1 MWYNYRGD
9 KDWRSTGVKG
19 TLLLTEAFFN
29 RPTLVVARELVGK
42 KLVREIDGTQ
52 LSGIVVETEAYI
64 GLADTAC
71 HASKG
76 RTPRTE
82 VMFGPPGRAYVY
94 FVYGMHF
101 MLNVVT
107 EAEEIPCA
115 VLLRAIAPL
124 EGQALMQT
132 YRRQP
137 DHLTDGPARLCQALA
152 INAGLNRHNL
162 ADGKKL
168 WLEDFQSPAE
178 ELIGAGPRI
187 GIAYADP
194 ADQLAPWRFWLKQ
207 NPFVSRQKI
216 SSRKPLRS

>member
-1 MWYNYRGD
+1 M
-9 KDWRSTGVKG
+9 
-19 TLLLTEAFFN
+19 LLSEAFFN
-29 RPTLVVARELVGK
+29 RPTVVVARELLGK
-42 KLVREIDGTQ
+42 KLVREINGTQ
-52 LSGIVVETEAYI
+52 LSGMVVETEAYI
-64 GLADTAC
+64 GPADTAC

-94 FVYGMHF
+94 FVYGMHS

-107 EAEEIPCA
+107 EAEGNPCA
-115 VLLRAIAPL
+115 VLIRAIAPL
-124 EGQALMQT
+124 EGLALMQT
-132 YRRQP
+132 YRRQT
-137 DHLTDGPARLCQALA
+137 DHLTDGPGRLCQALA
-152 INAGLNRHNL
+152 INSDLNRHNL
-162 ADGKKL
+162 TNGQTL
-168 WLEDFQSPAE
+168 WIEDFQSPAE

-216 SSRKPLRS
+216 KSNVEGGNLYE